1 MDSMEGI
8 AAATTRRMELDTVAH
23 ALGDWTAGA
32 GSLYQLL
39 AAAVHAAV
47 DRGDIPRGTWLPA
60 ERVLAKRLSVSRG
73 TVVAAYQLLRDAGV
87 VERRQGAGTRVIVG
101 DVGSPVIREVA
112 AGVRARRLTSRFF
125 RRDGHVIDLGVSL
138 LADSVA
144 LPASAF
150 EVDLTRMTRL
160 ADGHGYHPLG
170 LPALRRRLAE
180 LHTGEGLPTDPAQ
193 IVVTLGAQQAIAL
206 TARLLVRPGDVVA
219 VESPTYPGAIDAFS
233 RAGARFATIATD
245 SGGARP
251 ADMAR
256 VIEHAEPRLVYLI
269 PTAHNPT
276 GTILPDHRRNEV
288 AQLAEESGTWLIEDE
303 SLARL
308 TFDRPAPA
316 PVATYSRTGGVIT
329 IGSMSKLFW
338 GGLRLGWIRAPEP
351 VAARLGRLKAAEDLG
366 NCSVSQVITLD
377 LIDQIDDIVTSRR
390 KLLADRCSLLCER
403 ISSEMPDWTFRL
415 PQGGL
420 SLWVRLPAGTADD
433 FAATALDFGVGVLP
447 GSAASAD
454 ETHLD
459 HFRLSFADTPDRLE
473 VAIARLADAWSAHHG
488 HERPIDPSTSLAV
501 G

>member
-1 MDSMEGI
+1 MDSTDASTTTSQRVEP
-8 AAATTRRMELDTVAH
+8 ATLAH
-23 ALGDWTAGA
+23 ALGDWTTGN

-39 AAAVHAAV
+39 ATAIDAAV
-47 DRGDIPRGTWLPA
+47 DRGDLPRGTWLPA
-60 ERVLAKRLSVSRG
+60 ERALAKQLAVSRG
-73 TVVAAYQLLRDAGV
+73 TVVAAYQLLRDRGV

-101 DVGSPVIREVA
+101 DAGPTVVREFA

-138 LADSVA
+138 LADSA
-144 LPASAF
+144 ELPADAF
-150 EVDLTRMTRL
+150 NVDLKRLTRL

-180 LHTGEGLPTDPAQ
+180 LHTTAGLPTDPAQ

-219 VESPTYPGAIDAFS
+219 VESPTYPGAIDAYS

-245 SGGARP
+245 TGGARP
-251 ADMAR
+251 PDVAR
-256 VIEHAEPRLVYLI
+256 VIEHTGPRLVYLI

-276 GTILPDHRRNEV
+276 GTILPEHRRSEI
-288 AQLAEESGTWLIEDE
+288 AHLAEESGTWLVEDE

-308 TFDRPAPA
+308 TFDRPAPT
-316 PVATYSRTGGVIT
+316 PVASHSRTGDVIT
-329 IGSMSKLFW
+329 IGSMSKVLW

-351 VAARLGRLKAAEDLG
+351 VAARLGRLKAAQDLG
-366 NCSVSQVITLD
+366 NCSVSQVIVLD
-377 LIDQIDDIVTSRR
+377 LIDQIDGITTAHR
-390 KLLADRCSLLCER
+390 KLLADRCTLLCDR
-403 ISSEMPDWTFRL
+403 LASLVPDWSFRR
-415 PQGGL
+415 PEGGL
-420 SLWVRLPAGTADD
+420 SLWVQLPAGAGDD
-433 FAATALDFGVGVLP
+433 LAATALDFGVGVLP

-459 HFRLSFADTPDRLE
+459 HLRLSFADTPDRLE
-473 VAIARLADAWSAHHG
+473 TAAGRLADAWSAHHG
-488 HERPIDPSTSLAV
+488 QERPVDPSTSLAI